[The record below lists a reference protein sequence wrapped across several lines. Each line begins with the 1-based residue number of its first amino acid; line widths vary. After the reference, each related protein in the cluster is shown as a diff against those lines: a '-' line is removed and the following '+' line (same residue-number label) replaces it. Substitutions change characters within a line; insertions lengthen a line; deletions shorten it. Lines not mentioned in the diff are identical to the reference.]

1 MTQQILLMREVLF
14 ILCGSMA
21 AVLCLQLPAS
31 EVKKI
36 QGPIT
41 PDGPL
46 TVPGQFSL
54 TQELI
59 PQGPPVNE
67 KAVTR
72 GF

>member
-1 MTQQILLMREVLF
+1 MTEPILLMGKVWSL
-14 ILCGSMA
+14 LCGCMG
-21 AVLCLQLPAS
+21 AVVCLQLPAS

-36 QGPIT
+36 QGPPT